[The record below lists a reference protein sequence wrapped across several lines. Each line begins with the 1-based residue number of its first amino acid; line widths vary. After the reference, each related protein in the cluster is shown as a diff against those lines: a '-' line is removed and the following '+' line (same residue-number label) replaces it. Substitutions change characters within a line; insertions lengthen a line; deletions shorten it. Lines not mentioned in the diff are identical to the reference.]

1 MCNYLFKIL
10 GRCANCG
17 GVFPLI
23 QRQLYTVIICGTLNT
38 ARLQTTPHTSELI
51 GLGQSS
57 AIHRGGLQSFPC
69 NSDVQPGW
77 EPLLQVVLLFPWY
90 GILRG
95 QRWDIAARIEVDEC
109 LALGR
114 FLLVLVMRTT
124 LKPTS
129 GLLCH
134 LPCCHQK
141 PLKSGFRI
149 LQRIHY

>member
-1 MCNYLFKIL
+1 MSNYLFKIL

-17 GVFPLI
+17 DVFPLI
-23 QRQLYTVIICGTLNT
+23 QRQLCTVIICGTLNI
-38 ARLQTTPHTSELI
+38 ARLHPTPHTSEFI

-69 NSDVQPGW
+69 DSDVQPGW

-95 QRWDIAARIEVDEC
+95 QRWDIAACVEVDEC
-109 LALGR
+109 LASGR
-114 FLLVLVMRTT
+114 FLLVLVMRTA
-124 LKPTS
+124 LKSTS

-134 LPCCHQK
+134 L
-141 PLKSGFRI
+141 S
-149 LQRIHY
+149 